1 MPERINYWG
10 IPHNWGPPEVYVYTI
25 MFLAAFV
32 MLFRFYRQASP
43 WWKVG
48 RPEARWDKLHLRF
61 GRLIQYA
68 IVQTKVLNQRY
79 PGIMHIAI
87 AWAYFVFFL
96 GTALATI
103 HDHFFDQ
110 IAGTTPTAAVSEKHL
125 FLRHDLFLHIYNMQR
140 RSPLKKPCMGPQ
152 AMQVYSVHRTE
163 GTRAE

>member
-10 IPHNWGPPEVYVYTI
+10 IPHNWGPPEIYVYSI

-32 MLFRFYRQASP
+32 MLFRFYQKASL

-68 IVQTKVLNQRY
+68 VVQTKVLNQRY
-79 PGIMHIAI
+79 PGLMHIAI
-87 AWAYFVFFL
+87 AWAFFVFFL

-103 HDHFFDQ
+103 HDHFFEFLYGNILLAYKFVLDAFTLVFLVG
-110 IAGTTPTAAVSEKHL
+110 AGMA
-125 FLRHDLFLHIYNMQR
+125 IYR
-140 RSPLKKPCMGPQ
+140 RYVQ
-152 AMQVYSVHRTE
+152 NQND
-163 GTRAE
+163 